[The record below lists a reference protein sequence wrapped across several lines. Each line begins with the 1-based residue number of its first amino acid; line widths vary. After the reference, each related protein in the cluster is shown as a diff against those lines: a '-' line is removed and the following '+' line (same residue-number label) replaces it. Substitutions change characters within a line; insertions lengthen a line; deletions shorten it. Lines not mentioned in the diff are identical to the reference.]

1 MELTN
6 ILDICDVIYEY
17 GTYISINEIVNDTN
31 IDKKTVSEVLSL
43 LTEYEIIENNNN
55 KYKVKMEYSDAYDT
69 IISKYK

>member
-31 IDKKTVSEVLSL
+31 IDRKTVSEVLSL

>member
-31 IDKKTVSEVLSL
+31 INRKIVSEVLSL
-43 LTEYEIIENNNN
+43 LTEYEIIEKNNN